1 MAQGQEM
8 FYDFFMERV
17 KNGREDEAK
26 ASLEGAF
33 ARQAAGT
40 FDIAYLQE
48 KMPQYFA
55 LLKPEAI
62 EEVKQAME
70 HFASTL

>member
-1 MAQGQEM
+1 MNQGQEM
-8 FYDFFMERV
+8 FYNFFMEQV
-17 KNGREDEAK
+17 KHGKKDEAK
-26 ASLEGAF
+26 ALLEESF

-40 FDIAYLQE
+40 FDKEYLE
-48 KMPQYFA
+48 KTMPKYFE

>member
-26 ASLEGAF
+26 ALLEGAF